1 MASLSVL
8 IVDDD
13 PVSLHVLRA
22 TLEEV
27 GLQVTAADRPSGAL
41 RQLDTA
47 VPDLLITDL
56 LMPEM
61 NGLELVKAVRARAP
75 EVCCVIITGFAT
87 NETTVEAFRAGARD
101 LLLKPI
107 NVEEVQTRVL
117 NAAEVV
123 ELRKEVQAL
132 RAARDLQRDAPSDAV
147 PRARELNS
155 LPSLPGTAAPVEHGR
170 DDALHRLERLGALY
184 RKGLISAAEFEDKK
198 QNLLSRL

>member
-1 MASLSVL
+1 MSSLSVL

-13 PVSLHVLRA
+13 PVSLPVLRV

-27 GLQVTAADRPSGAL
+27 GLQVTAADRPSAAL
-41 RQLDTA
+41 RQLDA
-47 VPDLLITDL
+47 DVPDLLITDL

-75 EVCCVIITGFAT
+75 EVCCLVITGFAT

-123 ELRKEVQAL
+123 QLRKDVHAL
-132 RAARDLQRDAPSDAV
+132 RAARTVRSDAPPDAV
-147 PRARELNS
+147 PRARELTS

-170 DDALHRLERLGALY
+170 EDALERLERLGALF
-184 RKGLISAAEFEDKK
+184 RQGLISAAEYEEKK
-198 QNLLSRL
+198 HNLLRRL

>member
-1 MASLSVL
+1 MTNLTVL

-27 GLQVTAADRPSGAL
+27 GFRVSAADRPSAAL
-41 RQLDTA
+41 RHLESET
-47 VPDLLITDL
+47 PDLLITDL

-61 NGLELVKAVRARAP
+61 NGLELVKVVRARAP
-75 EVCCVIITGFAT
+75 ETCCLVITGFAT

-117 NAAEVV
+117 NTAELIQ
-123 ELRKEVQAL
+123 LRKEVQTL
-132 RAARDLQRDAPSDAV
+132 RATRDARPAPPPEAA
-147 PRARELNS
+147 PRARELTS
-155 LPSLPGTAAPVEHGR
+155 LPALPGSAAPVEHAR
-170 DDALHRLERLGALY
+170 EDALQRLERLGALY
-184 RKGLISAAEFEDKK
+184 RQGLISAAEFEEKK
-198 QNLLSRL
+198 HSLLSRL